1 MSWMQKLYQTYNAA
15 LAHNLKNTDAPLTPV
30 GHTLQTAHI
39 VVVIDGAGDFQTARV
54 MAPKTVVMLPVTE
67 SSESRSGTKPPPH
80 PLADKIQYVA
90 KDYAN
95 YGGSKDSFFDGYF
108 NQLQKWCES
117 SFMHPKVLAISRYVG
132 KGRVMADL
140 VQAGIFQL
148 GSDGLSLARDGA
160 ALSVSSSSSR

>member
-67 SSESRSGTKPPPH
+67 SSESRSGT
-80 PLADKIQYVA
+80 
-90 KDYAN
+90 
-95 YGGSKDSFFDGYF
+95 
-108 NQLQKWCES
+108 
-117 SFMHPKVLAISRYVG
+117 
-132 KGRVMADL
+132 
-140 VQAGIFQL
+140 
-148 GSDGLSLARDGA
+148 
-160 ALSVSSSSSR
+160 